1 MTITVN
7 RKVQECEKTGC
18 LFYVYKYSTPDGLEF
33 PTPDLAFHHIERQ
46 NTVSDWS
53 SRGVYEGSVILHR
66 NTERTYG
73 KVIRILSDS
82 KYLELLLDNPQDGFN
97 KHFLG
102 YEEFDFYY
110 TVKRDKFMEQLG
122 VRPNDEIN

>member
-53 SRGVYEGSVILHR
+53 SRGVYEGSVVLHR

-82 KYLELLLDNPQDGFN
+82 KYLELLLKTNRKKHLVLFQRKIIERVTLGSQLHN
-97 KHFLG
+97 KL
-102 YEEFDFYY
+102 
-110 TVKRDKFMEQLG
+110 
-122 VRPNDEIN
+122 